1 MATKKTATRRATKR
15 PSKRPTA
22 RSVATAPVAT
32 APVATAPVATA
43 PAAPRA
49 SAGGDTDALG
59 RRSLVIVES
68 PTKARTIGKYLPRGF
83 RVMASVG
90 HVRDLPQNA
99 SEIPEKYRKEKWA
112 RTGVDVENDFAP
124 LYVVPATSRKVM
136 TELRAALKD
145 ADQLILATDEDR
157 EGESISW
164 HLLQELKPKVPVRRM
179 VFHEITEPAIRR
191 ALGEFRDVDENL
203 VRAQEA
209 RRIVDRLTGYTVSPL
224 LWTTVAPRLSA
235 GRVQSAAV
243 RLVVQRERERRAFR
257 SATWWDVIADLA
269 HDRQPFEARLVALG
283 SRRLATG
290 KDFDKTTG
298 TLSAAAQR
306 EALLLDEAAAR
317 ALVGRLTNRPFTVV
331 DREEEPFTTKPAA
344 PFTTSTLQQEA
355 SRKLGLGARDT
366 MRTAQA
372 LYERGFITYMRT
384 DSVHL
389 SDEAVTAARAAAAEF
404 GREYVP
410 LHPRRYATKSANA
423 QEAHEAIRPSGTTFR
438 KPDET
443 GLDGRELRLYD
454 LIWKR
459 TVASQMPDA
468 RQVRVTV
475 TIDATAADGET
486 ARFRASGKRIE
497 FPGFIRAYVEGSDD
511 PEAALEDRE
520 VILPALA
527 QGDRPSVRALRPE
540 GHETQPPAR
549 FTEASLVKALEDF
562 GIGRPS
568 TYASIMDTI
577 QARGYVRKDGKALVP
592 TFTAFA
598 VTGLL
603 EEHLAPLVDTEFTAR
618 MEEELDEIARGEQDQ
633 LAYLKEFY
641 FGDAAHPG
649 LDPMV
654 RQGAAAVNGE
664 AGGARR
670 VALEGLG
677 AAVRIGRYGPYLEFE
692 ENGETVRANL
702 PDAIAPADLT
712 DGMARDLLRQRADGP
727 PTLGTD
733 PVTGLPVYLMS
744 GQYGPYV
751 QLGEQGEGV
760 EKPRRASLAKGM
772 TPETVTLEQALGLL
786 ALPRTLGAHPE
797 TGNAVKASVG
807 RFGPFVVH
815 AKGGA
820 DGKDEFRSVPAG
832 QDVLTI
838 TLGEAVALLAQPKRG
853 RGAAAGGTVQPLRD
867 LGAYPGSA
875 LPVLLFEGRYGPYVQ
890 LGPTPAD
897 RKGAKP
903 VRATLPKDV
912 TPDRVTLAQAVAL
925 LEERGAATAAAP
937 RGGGRKVAAKKV
949 ARRKAA

>member
-1 MATKKTATRRATKR
+1 MATKKAAAK
-15 PSKRPTA
+15 SAAKQ
-22 RSVATAPVAT
+22 APR
-32 APVATAPVATA
+32 A
-43 PAAPRA
+43 PAA
-49 SAGGDTDALG
+49 SAPAGGGDTDALG

-68 PTKARTIGKYLPRGF
+68 PTKARTIGKFLPRGF

-112 RTGVDVENDFAP
+112 RTGVDVDNDFAP

-136 TELRAALKD
+136 TELRAALKE

-191 ALGEFRDVDENL
+191 ALSEFRDVDENL

-257 SATWWDVIADLA
+257 SATWWDVIADLEHQA
-269 HDRQPFEARLVALG
+269 QGFEARLVAVDG
-283 SRRLATG
+283 RRLATG

-298 TLSAAAQR
+298 KLSAAAAKD
-306 EALLLDEAAAR
+306 ALLLDEAASRDLAAR
-317 ALVGRLTNRPFTVV
+317 LANRPFTVV
-331 DREEEPFTTKPAA
+331 DREEEPFTTKPAP

-355 SRKLGLGARDT
+355 SRKLGLGARDA
-366 MRTAQA
+366 MRTAQG

-384 DSVHL
+384 DSVSL

-410 LHPRRYATKSANA
+410 LHPRRYANKSANA
-423 QEAHEAIRPSGTTFR
+423 QEAHEAIRPSGTVFR

-475 TIDATAADGET
+475 TIDAPTADGAV

-511 PEAALEDRE
+511 PDAALEDRE
-520 VILPALA
+520 VILPALEP
-527 QGDRPSVRALRPE
+527 GSRPAVKALRPE

-549 FTEASLVKALEDF
+549 YTEASLVKALEDF

-618 MEEELDEIARGEQDQ
+618 METELDEIAGGRQDQ

-641 FGDAAHPG
+641 FGDDARPG
-649 LDPMV
+649 LEPMV
-654 RQGAAAVNGE
+654 AHSARAVKQE

-670 VALEGLG
+670 IALEGLG

-692 ENGETVRANL
+692 EDGQTVRANL
-702 PDAIAPADLT
+702 PDTIAPADLT
-712 DGMARDLLRQRADGP
+712 DAMARDLLRQRADGP

-733 PVTGLPVYLMS
+733 PATGLPVYLMS

-751 QLGEQGEGV
+751 QLGEAGED
-760 EKPRRASLAKGM
+760 EKPKRASLAKGM

-820 DGKDEFRSVPAG
+820 DGKDDFRSVPAG
-832 QDVLTI
+832 GDVLAI
-838 TLGEAVALLAQPKRG
+838 TLDEAVALLAQPKRG
-853 RGAAAGGTVQPLRD
+853 RGAAGGTAVQPLRE
-867 LGAYPGSA
+867 LGAFPGSTQA
-875 LPVLLFEGRYGPYVQ
+875 VLVFEGRYGPYVQ
-890 LGPTPAD
+890 LGATPAD

-903 VRATLPKDV
+903 VRATLPKGV
-912 TPDRVTLAQAVAL
+912 GPEQVTLAQAVAL
-925 LEERGAATAAAP
+925 LEERGATAAAP
-937 RGGGRKVAAKKV
+937 RAAGKTAAKKAAGRKTAAKKV
-949 ARRKAA
+949 ARPKAA

>member
-1 MATKKTATRRATKR
+1 MPPAKKTAPKTQKSGAD
-15 PSKRPTA
+15 
-22 RSVATAPVAT
+22 V
-32 APVATAPVATA
+32 
-43 PAAPRA
+43 
-49 SAGGDTDALG
+49 DALG

-68 PTKARTIGKYLPRGF
+68 PTKARTIGRYLPRGF

-99 SEIPEKYRKEKWA
+99 SEIPEKYRGEKWA
-112 RTGVDVENDFAP
+112 RTGVDVHDNFRP
-124 LYVVPATSRKVM
+124 LYVVPPTSRKVIK
-136 TELRAALKD
+136 ELKDALKD

-191 ALGEFRDVDENL
+191 ALSEFRDVDENL

-257 SATWWDVIADLA
+257 SATWWDVIADLEHA
-269 HDRQPFEARLVALG
+269 RQAFEGRLVALG
-283 SRRLATG
+283 GRRLATG

-298 TLSAAAQR
+298 KLSAAAAK
-306 EALLLDEAAAR
+306 EALLLDEPAAR
-317 ALVGRLTNRPFTVV
+317 ALVERLTGRPFVVV

-384 DSVHL
+384 DSVNL
-389 SDEAVTAARAAAAEF
+389 SDEAITAARAAAAEF

-438 KPDET
+438 KPDDT

-475 TIDATAADGET
+475 TLDCDD

-511 PEAALEDRE
+511 PDAALEDRE
-520 VILPALA
+520 VILPAMEK
-527 QGDRPSVRALRPE
+527 GDRPACRALRPD

-549 FTEASLVKALEDF
+549 YTEASLVKALEDF

-598 VTGLL
+598 VTALL

-618 MEEELDEIARGEQDQ
+618 METELDEIARGEQDQ
-633 LAYLKEFY
+633 LAYLREFY
-641 FGDAAHPG
+641 FGDAQHPG
-649 LDPMV
+649 LEPMV
-654 RQGAAAVNGE
+654 QHGASAVKNE
-664 AGGARR
+664 TGGARR
-670 VALEGLG
+670 VELEGLG

-692 ENGETVRANL
+692 EDGQKFRANL
-702 PDAIAPADLT
+702 PDTVAPADLT
-712 DGMARDLLRQRADGP
+712 DSMARDLLRQRVDGP
-727 PTLGTD
+727 PSLGTD
-733 PVTGLPVYLMS
+733 PATGLPVYLMN

-751 QLGEQGEGV
+751 QLGEAGEE
-760 EKPRRASLAKGM
+760 EKPKRASLAKGM
-772 TPETVTLEQALGLL
+772 TPESITLEQALGLL
-786 ALPRTLGAHPE
+786 ALPRALGTHPE
-797 TGNAVKASVG
+797 SGNVVKASVG

-815 AKGGA
+815 VKGGP
-820 DGKDEFRSVPAG
+820 DGKDDFRSVPAG
-832 QDVLTI
+832 EDVLTI
-838 TLGEAVALLAQPKRG
+838 SLGRAVDLLAQPKRG
-853 RGAAAGGTVQPLRD
+853 RGAASGGTVAPLRE
-867 LGAYPGSA
+867 LGAHAPTG
-875 LPVLLFEGRYGPYVQ
+875 LPVLVFEGRYGPYVQ

-897 RKGAKP
+897 RKAKP
-903 VRATLPKDV
+903 VRATLPKGV
-912 TPDRVTLAQAVAL
+912 TPESVTLPQAVAL
-925 LEERGAATAAAP
+925 LEERAGALPAAGARKGAAK
-937 RGGGRKVAAKKV
+937 GGRKTAAKAPAKRA
-949 ARRKAA
+949 ARARKAA

>member
-1 MATKKTATRRATKR
+1 MATKKTA
-15 PSKRPTA
+15 SKRAAAPGAAAKRTA
-22 RSVATAPVAT
+22 A
-32 APVATAPVATA
+32 A
-43 PAAPRA
+43 PAGRTGT
-49 SAGGDTDALG
+49 SDVDALG

-68 PTKARTIGKYLPRGF
+68 PTKARTIGRFLPRGF
-83 RVMASVG
+83 KVMASVG

-112 RTGVDVENDFAP
+112 RTGVNVHDKFEP
-124 LYVVPATSRKVM
+124 IYVVPPASRKVIK
-136 TELRAALKD
+136 ELKD
-145 ADQLILATDEDR
+145 ALKEVDQLILATDEDR

-191 ALGEFRDVDENL
+191 ALSEFRDVDENL

-224 LWTTVAPRLSA
+224 LWTSVAPRLSA
-235 GRVQSAAV
+235 GRVQS
-243 RLVVQRERERRAFR
+243 
-257 SATWWDVIADLA
+257 
-269 HDRQPFEARLVALG
+269 
-283 SRRLATG
+283 
-290 KDFDKTTG
+290 
-298 TLSAAAQR
+298 
-306 EALLLDEAAAR
+306 
-317 ALVGRLTNRPFTVV
+317 
-331 DREEEPFTTKPAA
+331 
-344 PFTTSTLQQEA
+344 
-355 SRKLGLGARDT
+355 
-366 MRTAQA
+366 
-372 LYERGFITYMRT
+372 
-384 DSVHL
+384 
-389 SDEAVTAARAAAAEF
+389 AAAAEF

-475 TIDATAADGET
+475 TLDATASDGAV

-511 PEAALEDRE
+511 PDAALEDRE
-520 VILPALA
+520 VILPALEK
-527 QGDRPSVRALRPE
+527 GDRPNVRALRPD
-540 GHETQPPAR
+540 GHVTQPPAR
-549 FTEASLVKALEDF
+549 YTEASLVKALEDF

-598 VTGLL
+598 VTALL

-633 LAYLKEFY
+633 LAYLTEFY
-641 FGDAAHPG
+641 FGDPKRPG
-649 LDPMV
+649 GGLEPMV
-654 RQGAAAVNGE
+654 QHGAQAVKGE

-670 VALEGLG
+670 IELEGLG
-677 AAVRIGRYGPYLEFE
+677 ASVRIGRYGPYLEFE
-692 ENGETVRANL
+692 ENGEKVRANL
-702 PDAIAPADLT
+702 PDTIAPADLT
-712 DGMARDLLRQRADGP
+712 DEMARDLLRQRADGP

-733 PVTGLPVYLMS
+733 PATGLPVYLMN

-751 QLGEQGEGV
+751 QLGDAGEE
-760 EKPRRASLAKGM
+760 EKPKRASLAKGM
-772 TPETVTLEQALGLL
+772 TPDTVTLEQALGLL

-815 AKGGA
+815 AKGAA
-820 DGKDEFRSVPAG
+820 DGKDDFRSVPAG

-838 TLGEAVALLAQPKRG
+838 TLDEAVALLAQPKRG
-853 RGAAAGGTVQPLRD
+853 RGAAGGTAVQPLRE
-867 LGAYPGSA
+867 LGAHPANGQ
-875 LPVLLFEGRYGPYVQ
+875 PVLVFEGRYGPYVQ
-890 LGPTPAD
+890 LGATPAD
-897 RKGAKP
+897 RKVKP

-912 TPDRVTLAQAVAL
+912 GPQQVTLEQAVAL
-925 LEERGAATAAAP
+925 LEERGGAAAAP
-937 RGGGRKVAAKKV
+937 RAGGRKTAAKKA
-949 ARRKAA
+949 ARRRAA

>member
-1 MATKKTATRRATKR
+1 MATKKTAVRKTTTRAT
-15 PSKRPTA
+15 
-22 RSVATAPVAT
+22 
-32 APVATAPVATA
+32 
-43 PAAPRA
+43 
-49 SAGGDTDALG
+49 AGAGAGDTDALG

-68 PTKARTIGKYLPRGF
+68 PTKARTIGRYLPRGF

-124 LYVVPATSRKVM
+124 LYVVPASSRKVM
-136 TELRAALKD
+136 QELRAALKE

-257 SATWWDVIADLA
+257 SATWWDVIADLE
-269 HDRQPFEARLVALG
+269 HQRQGFEARLVALG
-283 SRRLATG
+283 GRRLATG
-290 KDFDKTTG
+290 KDFDKSTG
-298 TLSAAAQR
+298 KLSAAAQK

-317 ALVGRLTNRPFTVV
+317 ALAGRLTDRPFVVV

-355 SRKLGLGARDT
+355 SRKLGLGARDA

-384 DSVHL
+384 DSTNL
-389 SDEAVTAARAAAAEF
+389 SDEAIQAARAAAAEF

-438 KPDET
+438 KPDDT

-475 TIDATAADGET
+475 TIDATTADNEV

-527 QGDRPSVRALRPE
+527 RGDRPNVRALRPE

-549 FTEASLVKALEDF
+549 YTEASLVKALEDF

-603 EEHLAPLVDTEFTAR
+603 EEYLAPLVDTEFTAR
-618 MEEELDEIARGEQDQ
+618 ME
-633 LAYLKEFY
+633 FY
-641 FGDAAHPG
+641 FGDAKRPG
-649 LDPMV
+649 LEPMV
-654 RQGAAAVNGE
+654 QHSAQAVRQE

-670 VALEGLG
+670 VELEGLG
-677 AAVRIGRYGPYLEFE
+677 AAVRIGRYGPYLEFQE
-692 ENGETVRANL
+692 DGHTVRANL
-702 PDAIAPADLT
+702 PDTVAPADLT
-712 DGMARDLLRQRADGP
+712 DDMAHQLLRQRAEGP
-727 PTLGTD
+727 PSLGTD
-733 PVTGLPVYLMS
+733 PATGLPVYLMS

-751 QLGEQGEGV
+751 QLGESGED
-760 EKPRRASLAKGM
+760 EKPKRASLAKGM
-772 TPETVTLEQALGLL
+772 TPETVTLDQALGLL

-797 TGNAVKASVG
+797 TGHAVKASVG

-820 DGKDEFRSVPAG
+820 DGKDDFRSVPAG

-838 TLGEAVALLAQPKRG
+838 TLPEAVALLAQPKRG
-853 RGAAAGGTVQPLRD
+853 RGAAGGGTTVQPLRE
-867 LGAYPGSA
+867 LGAFPGGTQ
-875 LPVLLFEGRYGPYVQ
+875 PVLVFEGRYGPYVQ
-890 LGPTPAD
+890 LGATPAD

-903 VRATLPKDV
+903 VRATLPKGV
-912 TPDRVTLAQAVAL
+912 APEQVTLEQAVAL
-925 LEERGAATAAAP
+925 LEERGATAAP
-937 RGGGRKVAAKKV
+937 RKAAGRKSAAKKA

>member
-1 MATKKTATRRATKR
+1 MPPAKKTAPQTRKPEDQKSGAD
-15 PSKRPTA
+15 
-22 RSVATAPVAT
+22 V
-32 APVATAPVATA
+32 
-43 PAAPRA
+43 
-49 SAGGDTDALG
+49 DALG

-68 PTKARTIGKYLPRGF
+68 PTKARTIGRYLPRGF

-99 SEIPEKYRKEKWA
+99 SEIPEKYRKERWA
-112 RTGVDVENDFAP
+112 RTGVDVANDFAP
-124 LYVVPATSRKVM
+124 LYVVPATSRKVIKD
-136 TELRAALKD
+136 LKDALKD
-145 ADQLILATDEDR
+145 VDQLILATDEDR

-191 ALGEFRDVDENL
+191 ALSEFRDVDENL

-257 SATWWDVIADLA
+257 SATWWDVIADLE
-269 HDRQPFEARLVALG
+269 HTRQRFEARLVALG
-283 SRRLATG
+283 GRRLATG

-298 TLSAAAQR
+298 KLSAAATKD
-306 EALLLDEAAAR
+306 AFLLDEPVAR
-317 ALVGRLTNRPFTVV
+317 ALVERLTGRPFVVV

-384 DSVHL
+384 DSVNL
-389 SDEAVTAARAAAAEF
+389 SDEAISAARAAAGEF

-410 LHPRRYATKSANA
+410 LHPRGYATKSANA

-475 TIDATAADGET
+475 TLDCED

-497 FPGFIRAYVEGSDD
+497 FPGFIRAYVEGTDD
-511 PEAALEDRE
+511 PDAALEDRE
-520 VILPALA
+520 VVLPLMNT
-527 QGDRPSVRALRPE
+527 GDRPTAHALRPD

-549 FTEASLVKALEDF
+549 YTEASLVKALEDF

-598 VTGLL
+598 VTALL

-618 MEEELDEIARGEQDQ
+618 METELDEIARGEQDQ
-633 LAYLKEFY
+633 LSYLREFY
-641 FGDAAHPG
+641 FGDAQHPG
-649 LDPMV
+649 LEPMV
-654 RQGAAAVNGE
+654 QHGASAVKNE
-664 AGGARR
+664 TGGARR
-670 VALEGLG
+670 VELEGLG
-677 AAVRIGRYGPYLEFE
+677 ASVRIGRYGPYLEFE
-692 ENGETVRANL
+692 EDGQKVRANL
-702 PDAIAPADLT
+702 PDSVAPADLT
-712 DGMARDLLRQRADGP
+712 DTMARDLLRQRADGP
-727 PTLGTD
+727 PSLGTD
-733 PVTGLPVYLMS
+733 PATGLPVYLMN

-751 QLGEQGEGV
+751 QLGEAGED
-760 EKPRRASLAKGM
+760 EKPKRASLAKGM
-772 TPETVTLEQALGLL
+772 TPESITLDQALGLL
-786 ALPRTLGAHPE
+786 ALPRTLGNHPE

-815 AKGGA
+815 AKGGP
-820 DGKDEFRSVPAG
+820 DGKDDFRSVPAG
-832 QDVLTI
+832 EDVLTI
-838 TLGEAVALLAQPKRG
+838 PLARAVDLLAQPKRA
-853 RGAAAGGTVQPLRD
+853 RGAGTGGTVQPLRD
-867 LGAYPGSA
+867 LGVHAPTA
-875 LPVLLFEGRYGPYVQ
+875 LSVLVFEGRYGPYVQ
-890 LGPTPAD
+890 LGATPAD
-897 RKGAKP
+897 RKTKP

-912 TPDRVTLAQAVAL
+912 QPTAITLPQAIAL
-925 LEERGAATAAAP
+925 LEERAGSLPTAAAKQGSTKAP
-937 RGGGRKVAAKKV
+937 AKRAAGKRAPGKRAPAKRA
-949 ARRKAA
+949 ARPRKAA